1 MLTSPHSSTGPYITS
16 TPSDCIHIQ
25 HRPTTKHIPL
35 LHEVKFKM
43 HYESG
48 DLAVCF
54 TCGTQFDAP
63 FASPPPNCPICE
75 DPRQYVPPTG
85 QQWTSLN
92 NERSSQK
99 NKFTTDPHDTRIH
112 YITTKP
118 IAPSTTTMPAGL
130 SESTS
135 TTKQL
140 GIGERAI
147 LLQTEHGNVLW
158 DLVAWLDDG
167 TVDFIKSKGGLKA
180 IVISHPHFWTT
191 HLEWARVFGCPVYL
205 QEADKEWIQ
214 RKEDPQGLRRFVSGE
229 TEILPGVTSLQ
240 AGGHFPGSSFLHW
253 DSKLFIADTMMS
265 VPSGF
270 SKPHSSKAN
279 PDAVTYSFMW
289 AYPNMIPLPPSEVLG
304 IWKSIKGVEFESTY
318 GGFMGQNVVGRKG
331 LKGEVLES
339 AKVFLKRGGHVGCE
353 IFDETV

>member
-1 MLTSPHSSTGPYITS
+1 
-16 TPSDCIHIQ
+16 
-25 HRPTTKHIPL
+25 
-35 LHEVKFKM
+35 M

-63 FASPPPNCPICE
+63 LSSPPPNCPICD

-85 QQWTSLN
+85 QAWTSLN
-92 NERSSQK
+92 NEASSQQ
-99 NKFTTDPHDTRIH
+99 NEFTTDPHDSRIH

-118 IAPSTTTMPAGL
+118 TAPSKTTIPAGL

-147 LLQTEHGNVLW
+147 LLQTESGNVLW
-158 DLVAWLDDG
+158 DLVAWLDEG

-191 HLEWARVFGCPVYL
+191 HLEWAHQFSCPIYL
-205 QEADKEWIQ
+205 QEADKEWLQ
-214 RKEDPQGLRRFVSGE
+214 REDKNGVRKFISGA
-229 TEILPGVTSLQ
+229 TEILPGVTAIQ
-240 AGGHFPGSSFLHW
+240 AGGHFDGSSFLHW
-253 DSKLFIADTMMS
+253 DEKLFIADTMMS

-270 SKPHSSKAN
+270 YHKDRLPGTTSF
-279 PDAVTYSFMW
+279 SFMW
-289 AYPNMIPLPPSEVLG
+289 AYPNMIPLPPSKVLG
-304 IWKSIKGVEFESTY
+304 IWRSIKGYEFESTY
-318 GGFMGQNVVGRKG
+318 GGFMGQNVTRPD
-331 LKGEVLES
+331 LKAQVLES
-339 AKVFLKRGGHVGCE
+339 AKIFLRSGGHEKAE
-353 IFDETV
+353 IYEETL